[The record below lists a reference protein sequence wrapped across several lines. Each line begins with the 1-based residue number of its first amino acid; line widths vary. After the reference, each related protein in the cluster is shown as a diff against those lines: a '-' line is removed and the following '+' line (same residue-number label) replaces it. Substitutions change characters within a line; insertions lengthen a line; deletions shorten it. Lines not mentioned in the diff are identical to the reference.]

1 VAPTLALAALAALGT
16 ITSRAAPAAKPGAT
30 PTAPARIANADADAI
45 RAIGRQWLAFYE
57 AGNYAAIP
65 DLYTEDAMIMA
76 RGRPRL
82 EGRASLRQSIGKL
95 AAGRKVAIDI
105 TERELEVRGDVAW
118 FVSDFKVTYTPPD
131 AASPPKV
138 EYGRSMLI
146 YLRGADGRWRIHRDM
161 DSPAPAPAA
170 APTALT
176 PD

>member
-1 VAPTLALAALAALGT
+1 MAP
-16 ITSRAAPAAKPGAT
+16 
-30 PTAPARIANADADAI
+30 
-45 RAIGRQWLAFYE
+45 YE
-57 AGNYAAIP
+57 AGNYSAIP
-65 DLYTEDAMIMA
+65 DLYTEDAVIMA
-76 RGRPRL
+76 CGRPRT
-82 EGRASLRQSIGKL
+82 EGRAALRQSIGKL

-118 FVSDFKVTYTPPD
+118 FISDFKVTYTPPD

-170 APTALT
+170 IDMCAADANWFGPTAKAVPIVLNLLLRCWNGIRSSGSGFS
-176 PD
+176 